1 MRTGNST
8 QFRNIKSDYDQ
19 NPTVNTVFCAKG
31 VKRESVM
38 AAMHELLISVVQ

>member
-19 NPTVNTVFCAKG
+19 NPTVFCAKG